1 MKQFGI
7 FLIVLSLVLF
17 ACCGVLAGT
26 SMDKINNYAGYTGD
40 GEETVNAYV
49 QGDAYNYIIN
59 SVYFSGY
66 AVYAA
71 ACGIGGIIALA
82 FGGLLVCLH
91 GKMDIIALQAARNA
105 LNIAQNHGGPV
116 KKPTAN
122 P

>member
-1 MKQFGI
+1 MRG
-7 FLIVLSLVLF
+7 
-17 ACCGVLAGT
+17 CC
-26 SMDKINNYAGYTGD
+26 TGD